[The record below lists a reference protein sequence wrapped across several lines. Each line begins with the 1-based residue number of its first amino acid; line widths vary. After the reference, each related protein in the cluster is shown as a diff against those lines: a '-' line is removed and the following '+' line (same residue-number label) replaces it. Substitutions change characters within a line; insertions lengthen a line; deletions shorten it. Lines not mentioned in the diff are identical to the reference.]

1 MHIKFYLFFYKD
13 GFVRFWNAESGRQIT
28 SEMIDE
34 SVEGSKED
42 EQKVLN
48 FMKILIRSYMYVLN
62 K

>member
-1 MHIKFYLFFYKD
+1 M
-13 GFVRFWNAESGRQIT
+13 RFWNPESGQQIT

-48 FMKILIRSYMYVLN
+48 FMKILMRSYFF
-62 K
+62 